1 MAERELQQQITSLV
15 CYLWDNYIQMYEA
28 EDIFLMGVGN
38 AYLGVKMLLISRSD
52 SKDRLSG
59 VVNFVSG
66 NLRPVKSDADETLS
80 SWYRD
85 NSKVYVAADHA
96 CWADHELTRKVH
108 KKRFGAVER
117 SPERGLNK
125 MMAAHATQAQDFI
138 MSRVKSGSDDEDE
151 SGEEGDTTEDEGG
164 SVTGR

>member
-1 MAERELQQQITSLV
+1 VAERDLQQQVTSLV

-38 AYLGVKMLLISRSD
+38 AYLGVKMLLINRSE

-80 SWYRD
+80 AWYRD
-85 NSKVYVAADHA
+85 NSRVYVAADHA
-96 CWADHELTRKVH
+96 CWQDHELTRKVQ

-117 SPERGLNK
+117 SSERGLNK
-125 MMAAHATQAQDFI
+125 MMAAHATQTQEFI
-138 MSRVKSGSDDEDE
+138 LSRLRSGSDDDEDGDDE

-164 SVTGR
+164 E